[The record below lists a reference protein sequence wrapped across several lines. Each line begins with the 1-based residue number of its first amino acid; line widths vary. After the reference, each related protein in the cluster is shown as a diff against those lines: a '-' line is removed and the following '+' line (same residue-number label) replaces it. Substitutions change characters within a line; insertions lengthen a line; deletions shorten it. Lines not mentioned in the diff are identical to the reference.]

1 MDTLLAQ
8 FPLVAEALIT
18 WTPTTF
24 YVAAAIIQTIVF
36 LAGFHLLGV
45 DPEHNTFVGALLGA
59 AIANIVA
66 FFLRDAGL
74 FGILAAGAVHF
85 GLLVAISSGEV
96 LKSVMVFAVSM
107 SVYGLM
113 GTFVLPRTPLNVND
127 IAGLPRVIMT
137 GGMEAEPITEE
148 EAEKMAAPAGEKDD

>member
-1 MDTLLAQ
+1 MEALLTDTTLFAK
-8 FPLVAEALIT
+8 ALIT

-24 YVAAAIIQTIVF
+24 YVAAAIIQTGIF
-36 LAGFHLLGV
+36 LGGFHLLGV

-85 GLLVAISSGEV
+85 GMLVAISSGEV
-96 LKSVMVFAVSM
+96 LKSVFVFVVSLA
-107 SVYGLM
+107 VYGLM
-113 GTFVLPRTPLNVND
+113 GMFVLPRTPLHIDD

-148 EAEKMAAPAGEKDD
+148 EAEKMSAPAGEKD